1 MGQQVRY
8 GRRRSHG
15 AGALIAAVI
24 LVVAALIAAWT
35 LLPRLFT
42 PRETARTAEEAYCA
56 AVSSDGARRTLTP
69 DQAQNAALIAN
80 IAVTRGLPD
89 HAATVAI
96 ATAMQESRLTN
107 LDYGDLDS
115 IGLFQQRPS
124 QGWGTAE
131 QVSDMT
137 YATNIFYDHL
147 LQVPDWETIPV
158 EDAAQEVQRSGYP
171 ELYAAWDAMARAWA
185 SGLTGERSAGVTCA
199 LEPATSSDADGLVA
213 AIGGTLPNVNVSVV
227 PPNGK
232 TGTNNG
238 AATNTAS
245 TTLTITLPDGLKV
258 IPEEAFADS
267 AYLVRVWIP
276 LSVKEIDTDVFQKC
290 PELKYVLYEGTEDDW
305 VYIFQPGITG
315 LNSDYLYI
323 EAPRPDDSAADVFYD
338 VDPASWSYDGI
349 EFCYMSGL
357 MSGRGASI

>member
-42 PRETARTAEEAYCA
+42 PHETARTAEEAYCA
-56 AVSSDGARRTLTP
+56 AVSPDGARRTLTP

-115 IGLFQQRPS
+115 LGLFQQRPS

-137 YATNIFYDHL
+137 YAANIFYDHL

-171 ELYAAWDAMARAWA
+171 ELYATWDAMARAWA
-185 SGLTGERSAGVTCA
+185 SGLTGERSAGGPCA
-199 LEPATSSDADGLVA
+199 VEPATSSDADGLVA
-213 AIGGTLPNVNVSVV
+213 AISATLPNVKVSVM
-227 PPNGK
+227 PLNGK

-245 TTLTITLPDGLKV
+245 TTLTITLPDGLS
-258 IPEEAFADS
+258 ADNRTRLCWQT
-267 AYLVRVWIP
+267 AGWLVTQAHQYG
-276 LSVKEIDTDVFQKC
+276 IDALHADGMDWNRRAGTWT
-290 PELKYVLYEGTEDDW
+290 GTETAEQT
-305 VYIFQPGITG
+305 VTVT
-315 LNSDYLYI
+315 L
-323 EAPRPDDSAADVFYD
+323 A
-338 VDPASWSYDGI
+338 
-349 EFCYMSGL
+349 
-357 MSGRGASI
+357 

>member
-1 MGQQVRY
+1 MGQQVRC

-15 AGALIAAVI
+15 ADALIAAVI

-115 IGLFQQRPS
+115 LGLFQQRPS

-245 TTLTITLPDGLKV
+245 TTLTITLPDGLS
-258 IPEEAFADS
+258 ADNRTRLCWQT
-267 AYLVRVWIP
+267 AGWLVTHARQYGIDALHADGMDWNRKAGTWI
-276 LSVKEIDTDVFQKC
+276 
-290 PELKYVLYEGTEDDW
+290 GTETAE
-305 VYIFQPGITG
+305 QTITFT
-315 LNSDYLYI
+315 L
-323 EAPRPDDSAADVFYD
+323 A
-338 VDPASWSYDGI
+338 
-349 EFCYMSGL
+349 
-357 MSGRGASI
+357 